1 MTTGIR
7 HDHIALIVSDLERSA
22 RFYHLLGGRTVSRPS
37 ADFCEILIGELR
49 LHLVRARTSGGE
61 TGRPESGTPAPHRI
75 DHICLRVGNMADL
88 SALAALLNRS
98 ESASAFGPF
107 RIQESPPLGPG
118 ATHCEERPPLAT
130 LYFRDP
136 DGLGLEARCYQ
147 P

>member
-49 LHLVRARTSGGE
+49 LHLVRARTPHHE
-61 TGRPESGTPAPHRI
+61 TGRPGTGTRPAHRI
-75 DHICLRVGNMADL
+75 DHICLQVGSQAEL
-88 SALAALLNRS
+88 SDLAAVLNKS
-98 ESASAFGPF
+98 ESAAAFGPF
-107 RIQESPPLGPG
+107 LIQQSPPLGPG